1 MMNGMMMT
9 NRKIFF
15 SYSWKDM
22 EVAMRLYD
30 DLTRS
35 HLNVWRDQIDGD
47 PTADFLEEFLAKIDV
62 CDDFVILDSKNYRKK
77 SNWCLTEIERCLENR
92 ARRKGPRVIVCLL
105 DKDDEW
111 RNTFRNEKEEKLFSK
126 VNMFKY
132 HTLYYDGKYDNE
144 DIYQQSLT
152 AICNL
157 FSERFIP
164 WNCLPPNRDI
174 LEELSASEA
183 QITDVDRS
191 TILNG
196 YEYIARF
203 ITLQR
208 DVDKHFQL
216 WISDCN
222 YLRLNLFFPRWT
234 YCVWLG
240 HDMHQNKYD
249 QKCFDEFEKLSK
261 EFPNDP
267 RCYRGLGCIAARLE
281 KNDIAINAFE
291 EALKLMEKKE
301 NSWHKKNSELEVL
314 SNLGQVYIN
323 LGQFA
328 NASNCLAKAHLLM
341 ESQKIFELRSIL
353 NYILCLIM
361 MEQFEKCKQ
370 LLQSLIETHPLE
382 NELYTELG
390 NIYSKEGNNTEAISC
405 FEHAYALAPSI
416 QNAFYLLCR
425 KSILHDISNEAILV
439 LQKNINS
446 LDDYYWKGAI
456 CFYLLQDIKHAR
468 LFYNISGGQYEW
480 YQ

>member
-1 MMNGMMMT
+1 MME
-9 NRKIFF
+9 NRKVFF

-35 HLNVWRDQIDGD
+35 HLHVWRDQIDGD
-47 PTADFLEEFLAKIDV
+47 PTADFLEEFLKKIDE
-62 CDDFVILDSKNYRKK
+62 CDDFIILDSKNYRTK
-77 SNWCLTEIERCLENR
+77 SNWCLMEIERCLKNR
-92 ARRKGPRVIVCLL
+92 TQRGAPRVIVCLL
-105 DKDDEW
+105 DKDGEW

-144 DIYQQSLT
+144 DIYQQSVT
-152 AICNL
+152 AICSL

-174 LEELSASEA
+174 LEELSASNA

-203 ITLQR
+203 ISLQR

-216 WISDCN
+216 WISDCG
-222 YLRLNLFFPRWT
+222 YLGLNLFFPQWT

-240 HDMHQNKYD
+240 HDMHQHKYD
-249 QKCFDEFEKLSK
+249 QKCYDEFEKLSK
-261 EFPNDP
+261 NFSNDP
-267 RCYRGLGCIAARLE
+267 RCYRGLGCIAARLG
-281 KNDIAINAFE
+281 KNDIAINSF
-291 EALKLMEKKE
+291 LKAIQLMEQE
-301 NSWHKKNSELEVL
+301 DNIWHKTNSELEVL
-314 SNLGQVYIN
+314 MNLGQVYIN
-323 LGQFA
+323 LEDFV
-328 NASNCLAKAHLLM
+328 NASESLAKAYYIM
-341 ESQKIFELRSIL
+341 ESQNTFELYAVL
-353 NYILCLIM
+353 NYVYCLIM
-361 MEQFEKCKQ
+361 MERFEQCKQ
-370 LLQSLIETHPLE
+370 LLKSIIKKHPLE

-390 NIYSKEGNNTEAISC
+390 NLYSRENKNKEAISC

-425 KSILHDISNEAILV
+425 KSIIHDVSKEISII
-439 LQKNINS
+439 LQKNIKS
-446 LDDYYWKGAI
+446 FDDYYWKGAI
-456 CFYLLQDIKHAR
+456 CFYLLQDITKAEMY
-468 LFYNISGGQYEW
+468 YNKSGRIYEW
-480 YQ
+480 YQN